1 VVNVG
6 SVWVLRNRY
15 TGVEKRIIDAKP
27 FCRDT
32 MGHIIVEQND
42 LLNSIGLY
50 FICANLQLL
59 NEKSK
64 RRKPRAKSQYLVHEV
79 YCLCMTTK
87 A

>member
-15 TGVEKRIIDAKP
+15 TEVEKRIIDAKL
-27 FCRDT
+27 FCRGT
-32 MGHIIVEQND
+32 KGHITIEQND
-42 LLNSIGLY
+42 LLYNIGLY

-64 RRKPRAKSQYLVHEV
+64 K
-79 YCLCMTTK
+79 
-87 A
+87 

>member
-27 FCRDT
+27 FRCDT

-42 LLNSIGLY
+42 LLNNIGLY
-50 FICANLQLL
+50 FINTNLQLL

-64 RRKPRAKSQYLVHEV
+64 RRASYAQSQYVVREV